1 MRRWFSLFLTLALLL
16 SLLPGTTLA
25 AGEQT
30 PVEDTPE
37 VVEVQ
42 PEVPAEV
49 PPELPP
55 EPVVAEENVELL
67 ASGNASVNG
76 TISLP
81 NGASVLG
88 DGYLYV
94 YLYTPPVLDED
105 GQVLAEPVHVKSTRV
120 TLAQGQSSASYTIS
134 GVETGEYIL
143 RVDSYVNSGSVW
155 GGECYFNADG
165 TPVSN
170 PYAATILNVGSGT
183 SVNLTLPAAPRSISG
198 TLVFDTAPAADTE
211 FRLYC
216 YDDSRSTSYSST
228 VTLKA
233 GSTAADFSIGVDP
246 GQFPIQISNME
257 TDAYAFYDI
266 YGNATQDY
274 QKRMVVN
281 TLEESVSGVE
291 INCTS
296 LLGNVQSDGVEV
308 TVQLPAP
315 LTEERE
321 YELCLSDAEGYSY
334 SYSTNVKAGASSFTF
349 HPLSADILSAD
360 IGEVFRVAYC
370 DVTNCSSYYSPSTG
384 ARYAA
389 EDGITTLP
397 SKAKT
402 FTNGV
407 DKEITITEPAC
418 YTVAGTLT
426 REGDVLPPQ
435 AAYVMASFN
444 DGETYVGRVVFAY
457 GEASA
462 QYTIYVP
469 QSQQGQPFQ
478 LTLGKAMGGTGNQ
491 VDETTVVT
499 GGNYTLSGNI
509 QADLSLP
516 AQSITIAGTLSLPAG
531 MTAPEDGLVI
541 TLGVSENHENIEYA
555 MEYATY
561 YLPEGANSL
570 DYALCAPVSGS
581 TVVFA
586 EISGKVEGFSRQA
599 GGTFSQSQ
607 LMAADM
613 AFPEIVTVSGT
624 LSVPENCRDGVALV
638 RLYFSGTLNGSQTY
652 TNLDLAVP
660 AGKVSVPYSF
670 TLPKGMLLTQ
680 GQLNVEADTLGI
692 LDTSYRYLQN
702 DLKSFSSQ
710 YTNLSATLNDNLNV
724 NIPLTQGVFLSGT
737 LSLAEGLS
745 AGKYTGSIE
754 LEPVSIGR
762 PADEYF
768 NFTGTSYD
776 YKISLSEDVIGQDY
790 YLSLRVYE
798 GEGVLT
804 SKTYYYVS
812 DGVTTTDRNEATPI
826 TMEEG
831 GAVIDLTIPKAK
843 TISGS
848 LAAEDGSQ
856 VVWDP
861 EETLW
866 LYLKSDTGNE
876 SFNIKPDAQGN
887 WSAAVDPSFT
897 GEFIVYTYIYG
908 DVQTNIFSNRDYY
921 YSTADHAVTTEAEA
935 SPLTI
940 GGEDVTGLKLY
951 VETGWLL
958 SGDIKLPEGG
968 YITDGTVNMSVVI
981 KDADGSYTNYRGS
994 GTVGPTGGSYSVAV
1008 PKQAAE
1014 YQIVLQSVYS
1024 PGVSSNIYWG
1034 EEQTLSTGSI
1044 TGDTDGLDFT
1054 LVKAGTVITGTA
1066 YRPEGV
1072 EGYLNLNLCALVKRD
1087 YYTWSYNTN
1096 ASIGYNDDSGNFS
1109 IAIPASETA
1118 TEYQLYYTI
1127 YSGDGVV
1134 TQKSIYLC
1142 ADGSL
1147 TTDSS
1152 LAGTFS
1158 LANPPAHEFTLL
1170 TALPFAAGKIRCPE
1184 GLEQTTTFV
1193 VYPQRVSEIS
1203 TLEFPQGAV
1212 EVMVGPGNGQQDE
1225 DGWFSTYSLNDPSFT
1240 VGTSYRLICYSN
1252 DSNTPA
1258 DTSWYYVKQNG
1269 TLTKDMSSADIY
1281 TVTDGTVNTVN
1292 FTPMLWNSGSEDY
1305 LLQSEHGISSI
1316 AEPITYTYTFPGAAS
1331 LEVTFSDR
1339 TDVDLTVNGEPWRY
1353 QSQAGQTMTVDGDTL
1368 TVVMPALDFG
1378 STYRFGFAV
1387 ETVTP
1392 AGVGDVVQTG
1402 AAAVY
1407 TPSGSSEKAIMDSVK
1422 TGEPVRISLVSQ
1434 DDPYY
1439 QYSLTGA
1446 IYDADGMLLDIV
1458 QVPVIFDGGT
1468 CTASLDFEQYGQAVT
1483 LKIFL
1488 MDKRLSP
1495 EMENITFNQQ

>member
-25 AGEQT
+25 VGEQT

-42 PEVPAEV
+42 PEVPV
-49 PPELPP
+49 VLPP
-55 EPVVAEENVELL
+55 EPVVSEDEDVELL
-67 ASGNASVNG
+67 ASGSATVSG

-81 NGASVLG
+81 NGASALN
-88 DGYLYV
+88 DSYLFV
-94 YLYTPPVLDED
+94 YLCTPAVLDED
-105 GQVLAEPVHVKSTRV
+105 GQVLTEPVTVRGSRV
-120 TLAQGQSSASYTIS
+120 DFAQGQSSGSFSIS
-134 GVETGEYIL
+134 GVEAGEYIL
-143 RVDSYVNSGSVW
+143 RAYSYLNSGSIL
-155 GGECYFNADG
+155 GDEQYFNADG

-233 GSTAADFSIGVDP
+233 GSKTTPFSIGVDA
-246 GQFPIQISNME
+246 GLYPIQVSNLE
-257 TDAYAFYDI
+257 TVAYAYYGI
-266 YGNATQDY
+266 YGNATENY
-274 QKRMVVN
+274 QERMVVS
-281 TLEESVSGVE
+281 TLEESVSGLE

-315 LTEERE
+315 LAEERE
-321 YELCLSDAEGYSY
+321 YVVWLSDAEGYEIDLTY
-334 SYSTNVKAGASSFTF
+334 TYAEAGATSFTL
-349 HPLSADILSAD
+349 PLLVDA
-360 IGEVFRVAYC
+360 GEQFRAAYC
-370 DVTNCSSYYSPSTG
+370 DVTNSSDYDLPPTG
-384 ARYAA
+384 TRYAA
-389 EDGITTLP
+389 EGGVTTQP
-397 SKAKT
+397 SRAKT
-402 FTNGV
+402 FTGGV

-418 YTVAGTLT
+418 HTVTGTLN
-426 REGDVLPPQ
+426 REGSVLPPQ
-435 AAYVMASFN
+435 AVYVIARFT
-444 DGETYVGRVVFAY
+444 DGETYAGRVVFAY
-457 GEASA
+457 GETSA

-469 QSQQGQPFQ
+469 QSQQGQSFQ
-478 LTLGKAMGGTGNQ
+478 LSHGMAKGGLGNQ
-491 VDETTVVT
+491 VDESTVVT

-541 TLGVSENHENIEYA
+541 TLGVSEDYRNT
-555 MEYATY
+555 EYATY

-586 EISGKVEGFSRQA
+586 EISGKLEGMARQA

-613 AFPEIVTVSGT
+613 SFPETITVSGT
-624 LSVPENCRDGVALV
+624 VSVPESCRDGVAV
-638 RLYFSGTLNGSQTY
+638 GNLYISGTLNGSNVSSNVDIAIPT
-652 TNLDLAVP
+652 
-660 AGKVSVPYSF
+660 GKLSIPFSF
-670 TLPKGMLLTQ
+670 TLPKGILLSQ
-680 GQLNVEADTLGI
+680 MRFRVQADTLGL
-692 LDTSYRYLQN
+692 LDASNRYLQE
-702 DLKSFSSQ
+702 DLETFSSQ
-710 YTNLSATLNDNLNV
+710 STNLSAVLNEDLNV
-724 NIPLTQGVFLSGT
+724 NIPLTQGIFLSGT

-745 AGKYTGSIE
+745 AGRYAGTIE
-754 LEPVSIGR
+754 LEPVNSGR
-762 PADEYF
+762 GYSEYF
-768 NFTGTSYD
+768 EFTGASYD
-776 YKISLSEDVIGQDY
+776 YRISLSEDAVGQDY
-790 YLSLRVYE
+790 YLSVYLHD
-798 GEGVLT
+798 GAGVLLY
-804 SKTYYYVS
+804 KDYYYVS
-812 DGVTTTDRNEATPI
+812 GGVPTTDQSKATPI
-826 TMEEG
+826 TIGES
-831 GAVIDLTIPKAK
+831 GATIDLTIPKAK

-848 LAAEDGSQ
+848 LVADDGSE

-866 LYLKSDTGNE
+866 LYLSGTSNE
-876 SFNIKPDAQGN
+876 SFAVTPDAQGN

-897 GEFIVYTYIYG
+897 GEFTLRTYISG
-908 DVQTNIFSNRDYY
+908 NVQTNIFGNRDYY
-921 YSTADHAVTTEAEA
+921 YSTAEHAVTEENGA
-935 SPLTI
+935 SLLTI
-940 GGEDVTGLKLY
+940 GEEDVTGLKLY

-958 SGDIKLPEGG
+958 SGAIKLPEGG
-968 YITDGTVNMSVVI
+968 YITDKTVNVSVVV
-981 KDADGSYTNYRGS
+981 KTADGSYTDYRGS
-994 GTVGPTGGSYSVAV
+994 GTVGPTGGSYCVAV
-1008 PKQAAE
+1008 PKQTAE
-1014 YQIVLQSVYS
+1014 YQIVLQSIYA
-1024 PGVSSNIYWG
+1024 PGVPSNIYWG

-1044 TGDTDGLDFT
+1044 TGNTDGLDFT

-1096 ASIGYNDDSGNFS
+1096 ASIDYNSDSGNFS
-1109 IAIPASETA
+1109 IAIPTSETA

-1127 YSGDGVV
+1127 YSGEGIV

-1152 LAGTFS
+1152 LAGTFA

-1170 TALPFAAGKIRCPE
+1170 TALPFAAGKVRCPE

-1193 VYPQRVSEIS
+1193 VYPQIVSELS

-1240 VGTSYRLICYSN
+1240 VGTNYRLICYSN
-1252 DSNTPA
+1252 DTHTPA
-1258 DTSWYYVKQNG
+1258 DTSWYYVNQDG

-1281 TVTDGTVNTVN
+1281 TVADGTVNTVN

-1331 LEVTFSDR
+1331 LDVTFSDR
-1339 TDVDLTVNGEPWRY
+1339 TDVDLTVNGETWHC

-1387 ETVTP
+1387 EKVTP
-1392 AGVGDVVQTG
+1392 AGIGDVVQTG

-1422 TGEPVRISLVSQ
+1422 AGEPVRISLVSQ

-1495 EMENITFNQQ
+1495 EMENLTFDQQ

>member
-1 MRRWFSLFLTLALLL
+1 MEA
-16 SLLPGTTLA
+16 
-25 AGEQT
+25 
-30 PVEDTPE
+30 
-37 VVEVQ
+37 
-42 PEVPAEV
+42 
-49 PPELPP
+49 
-55 EPVVAEENVELL
+55 
-67 ASGNASVNG
+67 
-76 TISLP
+76 
-81 NGASVLG
+81 
-88 DGYLYV
+88 
-94 YLYTPPVLDED
+94 
-105 GQVLAEPVHVKSTRV
+105 
-120 TLAQGQSSASYTIS
+120 
-134 GVETGEYIL
+134 GEYIL
-143 RVDSYVNSGSVW
+143 RAYSYVSSGAAL
-155 GGECYFNADG
+155 GGERYFTADG
-165 TPVSN
+165 TPASN
-170 PYAATILNVGSGT
+170 PYAATTLNVSSGT

-198 TLVFDTAPAADTE
+198 TLTFDQPAAEDID

-216 YDDSRSTSYSST
+216 YDNTTTLNYSST
-228 VTLKA
+228 TTLKA
-233 GSTAADFSIGVDP
+233 GSTTADFSIGVDP

-257 TDAYAFYDI
+257 TDAYAYYDI
-266 YGNATQDY
+266 YGNATKNY
-274 QKRMVVN
+274 QEQMVVS

-291 INCTS
+291 INCTN

-308 TVQLPAP
+308 NIQLPAP
-315 LTEERE
+315 LTEDRE
-321 YELCLSDAEGYSY
+321 YEIYLSDAEGCSTG
-334 SYSTNVKAGASSFTF
+334 SYSTYIKAGASSFTLQF
-349 HPLSADILSAD
+349 SADV
-360 IGEVFRVAYC
+360 GEVFRVAYC

-389 EDGITTLP
+389 EDGITTQP
-397 SKAKT
+397 SQAKT
-402 FTNGV
+402 FTGGV
-407 DKEITITEPAC
+407 DKKITITEPAC
-418 YTVAGTLT
+418 YTITGTLT
-426 REGDVLPPQ
+426 REGSVLPPQ
-435 AAYVMASFN
+435 AAYVMANFT
-444 DGETYVGRVVFAY
+444 DGETYAGR
-457 GEASA
+457 
-462 QYTIYVP
+462 
-469 QSQQGQPFQ
+469 
-478 LTLGKAMGGTGNQ
+478 
-491 VDETTVVT
+491 
-499 GGNYTLSGNI
+499 
-509 QADLSLP
+509 
-516 AQSITIAGTLSLPAG
+516 
-531 MTAPEDGLVI
+531 
-541 TLGVSENHENIEYA
+541 
-555 MEYATY
+555 
-561 YLPEGANSL
+561 
-570 DYALCAPVSGS
+570 
-581 TVVFA
+581 VVFA

-613 AFPEIVTVSGT
+613 AFPETVTVSGT
-624 LSVPENCRDGVALV
+624 VSVPESCLEGVALG
-638 RLYFSGTLNGSQTY
+638 RIYISGTLNGS
-652 TNLDLAVP
+652 NVSNNVDIAIP
-660 AGKVSVPYSF
+660 AGKLSVPFSF
-670 TLPKGMLLTQ
+670 TLPKGTLLRQ
-680 GQLNVEADTLGI
+680 MQFNVEADTLDL
-692 LDTSYRYLQN
+692 LDTSYLYLQS
-702 DLKSFSSQ
+702 DLKTFSSE
-710 YTNLSATLNDNLNV
+710 YANLSATLNDNLNV

-754 LEPVSIGR
+754 LEPVSSGR

-848 LAAEDGSQ
+848 LVADDGSE
-856 VVWDP
+856 VIWDP

-866 LYLKSDTGNE
+866 LYLTSDTGNE
-876 SFNIKPDAQGN
+876 SFAVTPDAQGN
-887 WSAAVDPSFT
+887 WSAAVDLSFT
-897 GEFIVYTYIYG
+897 GEFTLRTYISG
-908 DVQTNIFSNRDYY
+908 NVQTNIFGNRDYY

-935 SPLTI
+935 SLLTI
-940 GGEDVTGLKLY
+940 GEEDVTGLKLY

-958 SGDIKLPEGG
+958 SGAIKLPEGG
-968 YITDGTVNMSVVI
+968 YITDKTVNVSVVV
-981 KDADGSYTNYRGS
+981 KTADGSYTDYRGS
-994 GTVGPTGGSYSVAV
+994 GTVGPTGGSYCVAV
-1008 PKQAAE
+1008 PKQTAE
-1014 YQIVLQSVYS
+1014 YQIVLQSIYA
-1024 PGVSSNIYWG
+1024 PGVPSNIYWG

-1044 TGDTDGLDFT
+1044 TSDTDGLDFT

-1072 EGYLNLNLCALVKRD
+1072 EGYLNLNLCALVKRSD

-1096 ASIGYNDDSGNFS
+1096 ASIDYNSNSGNFS
-1109 IAIPASETA
+1109 IAIPTSETA

-1127 YSGDGVV
+1127 YSVEGIV

-1170 TALPFAAGKIRCPE
+1170 TALPFAAGKVRCPE

-1193 VYPQRVSEIS
+1193 VYPQIVSEIS

-1212 EVMVGPGNGQQDE
+1212 EVMVGPGSGQQDE

-1252 DSNTPA
+1252 DTHTPA
-1258 DTSWYYVKQNG
+1258 DTSWYYVNQDG

-1281 TVTDGTVNTVN
+1281 TVADGTVNTVN

-1316 AEPITYTYTFPGAAS
+1316 AEPITYTYTFPGATS
-1331 LEVTFSDR
+1331 LDVTFSDR
-1339 TDVDLTVNGEPWRY
+1339 TDVDLTVNGETWHC

-1387 ETVTP
+1387 EKVTP
-1392 AGVGDVVQTG
+1392 AGIGDVVQTG

-1407 TPSGSSEKAIMDSVK
+1407 APSGSSEKAIMDSVK
-1422 TGEPVRISLVSQ
+1422 AGEPVRISLVSQ

-1495 EMENITFNQQ
+1495 EMENLTFDQQ